1 MHVCTCFNKSVHV
14 FPFFQAKYRREAKKK
29 RVLTQEL
36 HNSMYVIILLMC
48 LLSVNNAVRLVLKK
62 HLFFKNKK
70 TKKQN
75 VLLCCFYYDSYSRW
89 SFEHRRVRSPLVP
102 AGGAVGCFLCT
113 SGAFSP
119 AACCVV
125 LCACWGRQS
134 ESGGTCAQVLLNKD
148 PGH

>member
-62 HLFFKNKK
+62 HLFLKK
-70 TKKQN
+70 QTKKQN